1 MENKD
6 KLEFLKEV
14 KKNLEILTKETSTE
28 ENKNAQKFLTNLQK
42 KNEDVNF
49 ILLLIN
55 SYEES
60 LVFFGLKMF
69 EELLDF
75 KWENL
80 SKMTQ
85 VSLKNF
91 ILQIS
96 NKPVYSDLNVTSS
109 SFCDRKRNHCLI
121 KIILKSS
128 QTEIMLFLENLVE
141 QSALCEFICEKN
153 LSLIVMLFE
162 EVLLPKNFKIKN
174 SLLSDYQFLF
184 LLKKI
189 EYLCQQILEKTHFLI
204 VKCPNLLQTCLN
216 CLAFM
221 IKISPPSY
229 SFEEQLF
236 ILIIVL
242 YPKNKTMNHSL
253 NCLNELVTKE
263 KETNTRLLMKIFMN
277 FLIQFQ
283 ELLPFTYN
291 TGENYKIFSQENR
304 RFILNT
310 LEFINNVFKNRLET
324 IFVENFFCVIFSVT
338 NQFMVKFSCIPDME
352 IYKICLNWW
361 LHTIDKDLILKENF
375 LVRKIFKKVL
385 FDLRIIIISRMAKP
399 EEVLMTE
406 DKNGQI
412 IEEKVYDTEAS
423 EIYKPSLS
431 L

>member
-153 LSLIVMLFE
+153 LSLI
-162 EVLLPKNFKIKN
+162 
-174 SLLSDYQFLF
+174 Q
-184 LLKKI
+184 
-189 EYLCQQILEKTHFLI
+189 
-204 VKCPNLLQTCLN
+204 
-216 CLAFM
+216 
-221 IKISPPSY
+221 
-229 SFEEQLF
+229 
-236 ILIIVL
+236 
-242 YPKNKTMNHSL
+242 
-253 NCLNELVTKE
+253 
-263 KETNTRLLMKIFMN
+263 R
-277 FLIQFQ
+277 
-283 ELLPFTYN
+283 
-291 TGENYKIFSQENR
+291 G
-304 RFILNT
+304 
-310 LEFINNVFKNRLET
+310 
-324 IFVENFFCVIFSVT
+324 FV
-338 NQFMVKFSCIPDME
+338 
-352 IYKICLNWW
+352 
-361 LHTIDKDLILKENF
+361 
-375 LVRKIFKKVL
+375 
-385 FDLRIIIISRMAKP
+385 
-399 EEVLMTE
+399 
-406 DKNGQI
+406 
-412 IEEKVYDTEAS
+412 
-423 EIYKPSLS
+423 
-431 L
+431 